1 MLAKCHISVVTVPVG
16 EELTVSLV
24 TNSRRGVLLGE
35 AVNGIA
41 GVLGCLAAF
50 GAIQYVNISIM
61 GPTFN

>member
-35 AVNGIA
+35 AVNGIV
-41 GVLGCLAAF
+41 GVLGCK
-50 GAIQYVNISIM
+50 GEMKV
-61 GPTFN
+61 GPVSHPQDRC